1 MKKTLAIILMLMPLL
16 ANAISVKIDTQKR
29 YQKMEYF
36 TASDAWSTQY
46 IGDYWADK
54 FKEKIAQLLFSQKF
68 DEYGNPE
75 GIGLSL
81 WRVNLGGGTL
91 EGDESQIDLPYRAA
105 RSYLAPSST
114 SYDWSHCKG
123 LEYFMQKAR
132 EYGCNQFLLFS
143 NSPLV
148 QWTKNGKGYSSNM
161 NTNIAPENIGKFA
174 DYLAD
179 CTKHFLENGYDIK
192 YVSPINEPQM
202 TWTRSTQEGSP
213 WANSDI
219 KKMFVELDRALSER
233 KLDSVKM
240 LAGECIRLETTFSDL
255 SKRLTKIWET
265 SGLDK
270 SEFPSNFLEKFFSP
284 KSKFYIGDLKH
295 LAKQISAHS
304 YHSHIKNKEMK
315 SIREQMKIE
324 AEKYGVDFH
333 QTEWCHLGS
342 YSNYRKLDGFTHKY
356 NPDSMNDMQTALNM
370 AKLIY
375 ADIVFANSKSWG
387 YWVATEIKFGLCALI
402 HTAPHSDSVKKGG
415 TIVPTKLLW
424 ALGNYSFFIRP
435 NYQRV
440 SLEGADS
447 LDSVMAS
454 AYLSPDENKLVV
466 VCVNMNESLQS
477 LNFSLPTQFA
487 NAKINAYTTDERRD
501 LAKFV
506 EEQKSDKIRLLP
518 RSITT
523 IVFEK

>member
-1 MKKTLAIILMLMPLL
+1 MRKIILIVFLF
-16 ANAISVKIDTQKR
+16 ASFIADARNVKIDTQKR
-29 YQKMEYF
+29 FQIIEYF

-46 IGDYWADK
+46 IGDYWTDE

-68 DEYGNPE
+68 DEFGNPE
-75 GIGLSL
+75 GIGLSM

-105 RSYLAPSST
+105 RSFLAPNSS
-114 SYDWSHCKG
+114 SYDWNRCKG

-132 EYGCNQFLLFS
+132 EYGCNQFIFFS

-148 QWTKNGKGYSSNM
+148 QWTKNGKGYSSDM
-161 NTNIAPENIGKFA
+161 NTNIAFENIGKFA

-179 CTKHFLENGYDIK
+179 CTKHFVEKGYDIK

-202 TWTRSTQEGSP
+202 IWTSSIQEGSP

-219 KKMFVELDRALSER
+219 KKMFVELDRALQER

-240 LAGECIRLETTFSDL
+240 LAGECIRLETTYSDFQ
-255 SKRLTKIWET
+255 KGLTKKWET

-270 SEFPSNFLEKFFSP
+270 SEFPSNFLKNFFSP
-284 KSKFYIGDLKH
+284 QSKFYIGNLKH
-295 LAKQISAHS
+295 LAKQIGAHS
-304 YHSHIKNKEMK
+304 YHSHVRNQSMK
-315 SIREQMKIE
+315 SVRQQMKIE

-333 QTEWCHLGS
+333 QTEWCHLRS
-342 YSNYRKLDGFTHKY
+342 YSDYRKLDGFTDKY
-356 NPDSMNDMQTALNM
+356 SPDSMNDMQTALNM

-375 ADIVFANSKSWG
+375 ADIVIGNSKSWG
-387 YWVATEIKFGLCALI
+387 YWIATEIKYGFCALI

-424 ALGNYSFFIRP
+424 ALGNYSFFIKP

-440 SLEGADS
+440 SLEGADNLNS
-447 LDSVMAS
+447 LVAS
-454 AYLSPDENKLVV
+454 AYISPDENKLIV
-466 VCVNMNESLQS
+466 VCVNMNKTSQE
-477 LNFSLPTQFA
+477 LNLDLPEKFKNTEVS
-487 NAKINAYTTDERRD
+487 AYATDERRD
-501 LAKFV
+501 LVKLVGLQKTDKF
-506 EEQKSDKIRLLP
+506 QLLP

>member
-1 MKKTLAIILMLMPLL
+1 MKKLLSTLLLVPLL
-16 ANAISVKIDTQKR
+16 LNAVDLKIDTQKR

-46 IGDYWADK
+46 IGDYWEDK
-54 FKEKIAQLLFSQKF
+54 FKEKIARLLFSQQI
-68 DEYGNPE
+68 DEFGNPE

-105 RSYLAPSST
+105 RSFLAPNST
-114 SYDWSHCKG
+114 SYDWNRCKG

-132 EYGCNQFLLFS
+132 EYGCEQFILFS

-161 NTNIAPENIGKFA
+161 NTNIASENIGKFA

-179 CTKHFLENGYDIK
+179 CAKHFVEKGYDIK
-192 YVSPINEPQM
+192 YISPINEPQM
-202 TWTRSTQEGSP
+202 TWTRTSQEGSP

-219 KKMFVELDRALSER
+219 KKMFVELDRALQER

-240 LAGECIRLETTFSDL
+240 LAGECISLEVSYTGFSEWFE
-255 SKRLTKIWET
+255 KQWATG
-265 SGLDK
+265 GLDK
-270 SEFPSNFLEKFFSP
+270 SEYPTHFLENFFSP
-284 KSKFYIGDLKH
+284 NSKFYIGNLKH
-295 LAKQISAHS
+295 LAKQIGVHS
-304 YHSHIKNKEMK
+304 YHSHKKNDVMK
-315 SIREQMKIE
+315 AVREQMKVE
-324 AEKYGVDFH
+324 AKKYGLDFH
-333 QTEWCHLGS
+333 QTEWCHLRS
-342 YSNYRKLDGFTHKY
+342 YSDYRKLDGFTDKY

-375 ADIVFANSKSWG
+375 AEIVIGGSKSWG
-387 YWVATEIKFGLCALI
+387 DWVATEIKYGLCALI
-402 HTAPHSDSVKKGG
+402 HTASDVQSDKKGG

-424 ALGNYSFFIRP
+424 ALGNYSFFVRP

-440 SLEGADS
+440 SVEGADELSS
-447 LDSVMAS
+447 LVAS
-454 AYLSPDENKLVV
+454 AYLSPCEKKLVV
-466 VCVNMNESLQS
+466 VCVNMLSTSQT
-477 LNFSLPTQFA
+477 LNFTVPDAFK
-487 NAKINAYTTDERRD
+487 NAKISAYTTDERRD
-501 LAKFV
+501 LAKLCG
-506 EEQKSDKIRLLP
+506 EQSASKLQLLP
-518 RSITT
+518 RSVTT